1 MAEITRS
8 DRDVTIEE
16 YLEFEKT
23 SPVKHEFVGG
33 RLYAMTG
40 TTKRHN
46 QIAFNIARRLFST
59 AEGTSC
65 QVFFS
70 DVKICP
76 SGDRCYYPDVMV
88 SCEPGSDDDYVEQ
101 TPCLIV
107 EVTSS
112 STAATDRRE
121 KRMAYLQIPSLCT
134 YLIVDQ
140 ENRRVEH
147 HIRLESGSW
156 VEQVHIGEGELYVPC
171 PSAHLTLADIY
182 AGVPQP
188 Q

>member
-1 MAEITRS
+1 MAETTLPHEM
-8 DRDVTIEE
+8 TIEE

-23 SPVKHEFVGG
+23 SPVKHGYVGG

-46 QIAFNIARRLFST
+46 LIAGNIYRRLIGAT
-59 AEGTSC
+59 EGTSC

-70 DVKICP
+70 DIKVCP
-76 SGDRCYYPDVMV
+76 QSDRCYYPDVMV
-88 SCEPGSDDDYVEQ
+88 SCEPGSGDDYVEQ
-101 TPCLIV
+101 APCLII

-121 KRMAYLQIPSLCT
+121 KRMAYLHIPSLRG

-140 ENRRVEH
+140 ESRQVEH
-147 HIRLESGSW
+147 HIRLESGAW
-156 VEQVHIGEGELYVPC
+156 VEQIHIGEGELYVPC
-171 PSAHLTLADIY
+171 PSAHLTLAEIY
-182 AGVPQP
+182 AGV
-188 Q
+188 